1 MAEAGI
7 PKTEL
12 MNERDMERV
21 LTRMAHQITE
31 GNPDESRLALVGIHS
46 RGVPLAKRLAEK
58 IQSFTGTRIPVG
70 VLDITLYRDDL
81 HPDDR
86 QPRVT
91 ASHVPF
97 DLTGMTVV
105 LVDDVV
111 YTGRTVR
118 AAMDALID
126 LGRPACI
133 RLAALID
140 RGHRELPI
148 RPDCV
153 GKNVP
158 TKRTERISVRVREM
172 DGEDAVYIVQ

>member
-1 MAEAGI
+1 MYRE
-7 PKTEL
+7 KTILLDEQAL
-12 MNERDMERV
+12 ERS
-21 LTRMAHQITE
+21 LTRISHEIVE
-31 GNPDESRLALVGIHS
+31 KNEDISSICLVGIRR
-46 RGVPLAKRLAEK
+46 RGLPLAN
-58 IQSFTGTRIPVG
+58 RIAMRIKNSYG
-70 VLDITLYRDDL
+70 VEVSVEELDVSPFRDDNGNIRKTEKTPL
-81 HPDDR
+81 K
-86 QPRVT
+86 T
-91 ASHVPF
+91 AVE
-97 DLTGMTVV
+97 GKTVV